1 MRELLPSVEH
11 RQHRY
16 LSNRAEHSHQPTRQR
31 ERRIQ
36 GFKSPGYA
44 QRFLATYGKP
54 AQKLHQF
61 LSSGLPRSGMAV
73 SPKFL
78 GSYANGMKLACDLLL
93 Y

>member
-1 MRELLPSVEH
+1 MTYVPRVVITDKLKSYGAAMRELLPSVAH

-44 QRFLATYGKP
+44 QRFLAT
-54 AQKLHQF
+54 
-61 LSSGLPRSGMAV
+61 
-73 SPKFL
+73 
-78 GSYANGMKLACDLLL
+78 
-93 Y
+93 